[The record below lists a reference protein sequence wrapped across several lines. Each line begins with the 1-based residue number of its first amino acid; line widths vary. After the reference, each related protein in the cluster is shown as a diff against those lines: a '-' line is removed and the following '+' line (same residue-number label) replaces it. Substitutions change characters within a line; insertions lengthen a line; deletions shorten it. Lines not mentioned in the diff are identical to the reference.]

1 MIFRPAESMNGDTTE
16 RPGRP
21 LAVVLFFLVLA
32 VLLPSL
38 LFSIALIH
46 RNDDARRDAVYAQ
59 ADAATTTVADGF
71 RRETARMRYIL
82 QLLSTKGAL
91 LTDNFSQTHA
101 DAQSALAGSNTYFLV
116 LDTENNQ
123 ILNTRVPYG
132 TALGKGSST
141 EAIEASQRSGDIEMS
156 GLFFGRTSGEIV
168 FNMAYYLERE
178 GMPPLNLVLT
188 QNARDLVR
196 AVDLPMAQGW
206 NFAIVDPNNQYAAGT
221 ADIATGQ
228 TFLFDHEMLEAME
241 PDDHSFV
248 EQDGVRYLV
257 SVRSIRP
264 EGWLSVV
271 WVPADVVEAPLR
283 RAWLLVVLTGI
294 LLLLISIGAAAGGA
308 WVLAR
313 PMKQLARDA
322 YALGSGET
330 VAARDTGIAEIDIVS
345 TQLAAASRERVQ
357 KEEEVRFLLKE
368 VSHRAKNQ
376 LTVVGSIA
384 RQSLRSSGADPSVSD
399 ALLERI
405 NALSLSLDRLV
416 GNRLNAAELR
426 ALVEIQLD
434 SFLTERAGQA
444 VVEGPDCE
452 VSPAAAQALGLAL
465 HELATNAAKYGA
477 LSVPTGKVHV
487 EWDLIP
493 PDSAEDGSGG
503 FLVLKWLESDGPA
516 VTTPTRTGFGTQIV
530 ETYLGA
536 AIGAN
541 VKRDFAPE
549 GFSCIIR
556 VPLNKLRPQHE
567 DGEEDDAQDVL

>member
-1 MIFRPAESMNGDTTE
+1 MIFRPATQNDAGNAD

-21 LAVVLFFLVLA
+21 LALVLFFLVLA

-59 ADAATTTVADGF
+59 AEAAVTTVADGF
-71 RRETARMRYIL
+71 RRETARMRYML

-91 LTDNFSQTHA
+91 LTDDFSRIHQ
-101 DAQSALAGSNTYFLV
+101 DAQTALAGSSTYFLV
-116 LDTENNQ
+116 LDEEYNQ
-123 ILNTRVPYG
+123 ILNTRVAYG
-132 TALGKGSST
+132 SPLGKGSST
-141 EAIEASQRSGDIEMS
+141 EAIDASRESGQIEMS
-156 GLFFGRTSGEIV
+156 SLFFGRTSGEIV
-168 FNMAYYLERE
+168 FNMAYHLPRE
-178 GMPPLNLVLT
+178 GMAPINLALT

-206 NFAIVDPNNQYAAGT
+206 DFAIVDPNNQYAAGT

-228 TFLFDHEMLEAME
+228 TFLFEHDMLEAME
-241 PDDHSFV
+241 PDDHTFV
-248 EQDGVRYLV
+248 ERDGVRYLV
-257 SVRSIRP
+257 SVRSVQP
-264 EGWLSVV
+264 EGWLAVV
-271 WVPADVVEAPLR
+271 WVPAEVVEAPLR
-283 RAWLLVVLTGI
+283 RAWFLVVLTGF

-322 YALGSGET
+322 HALGAGEL
-330 VAARDTGIAEIDIVS
+330 VAARKTGIAEIDIVS
-345 TQLAAASRERVQ
+345 EQLASASRERVQ
-357 KEEEVRFLLKE
+357 KEEEIRFLLKE

-384 RQSLRSSGADPSVSD
+384 RQSLRSSGADPTVSD

-416 GNRLNAAELR
+416 GTRLNAAELR

-444 VVEGPDCE
+444 ELKGPDYE
-452 VSPAAAQALGLAL
+452 VSPTAAQALGLAL

-477 LSVPTGKVHV
+477 LSVPSGKLNVT
-487 EWDLIP
+487 WDILP

-503 FLVLKWLESDGPA
+503 FLILRWKESGGPA
-516 VTTPTRTGFGTQIV
+516 VTEPTRTGFGTQIV

-541 VKRDFAPE
+541 VKRTFAPE

-556 VPLNKLRPQHE
+556 VPLNKLRPQE
-567 DGEEDDAQDVL
+567 DDEEEDTP

>member
-1 MIFRPAESMNGDTTE
+1 MLLRPAKDKAAGNPD

-38 LFSIALIH
+38 LFSVVLIH
-46 RNDDARRDAVYAQ
+46 RNDDARRDAVYVQVDA
-59 ADAATTTVADGF
+59 AATTLADGF
-71 RRETARMRYIL
+71 RRETTRMRYIL
-82 QLLSTKGAL
+82 QLLSTKNGL
-91 LTDNFSQTHA
+91 LTDNFSQLHE
-101 DAQSALAGSNTYFLV
+101 DAQTALAGSNTYFLV
-116 LDTENNQ
+116 LDEQNNQ
-123 ILNTRVPYG
+123 LLNTRLPYG

-141 EAIEASQRSGDIEMS
+141 EAMDASRSSGEVEMS
-156 GLFFGRTSGEIV
+156 SLFFGRTSGEIV
-168 FNMAYYLERE
+168 FNVVYHLKRAGAE
-178 GMPPLNLVLT
+178 PLNLALT
-188 QNARDLVR
+188 QNARNLIS
-196 AVDLPMAQGW
+196 AVDLPMAPDW

-228 TFLFDHEMLEAME
+228 AFLFEHEMLHEIE
-241 PDDHSFV
+241 PADHTFV
-248 EQDGVRYLV
+248 ERDGVRYLV
-257 SVRSIRP
+257 SVTAVQP
-264 EGWLSVV
+264 EGWLAVV

-283 RAWLLVVLTGI
+283 RAWMLVVLTGL

-313 PMKQLARDA
+313 PIKQLARDA
-322 YALGSGET
+322 HALGSGEP
-330 VAARDTGIAEIDIVS
+330 VAARNTGIAEIDIVS
-345 TQLAAASRERVQ
+345 EQLASASGERVR
-357 KEEEVRFLLKE
+357 KEEEIRFLLKE

-416 GNRLNAAELR
+416 GTRLNAAELK

-444 VVEGPDCE
+444 VIEGPDYD
-452 VSPAAAQALGLAL
+452 VSPMAAQALGLAL

-477 LSVPTGKVHV
+477 LSVSSGKVHV
-487 EWDLIP
+487 TWDIIP
-493 PDSAEDGSGG
+493 LDSGEEGPGG
-503 FLVLKWLESDGPA
+503 FLVLKWVETGGPA
-516 VTTPTRTGFGTQIV
+516 VESPSRTGFGTQIV

-536 AIGAN
+536 ATGAN
-541 VKRDFAPE
+541 VKRVFAPE
-549 GFSCIIR
+549 GFSCVIR
-556 VPLNKLRPQHE
+556 IPLNKLGPQE
-567 DGEEDDAQDVL
+567 DDEEDAAFG